1 MIDGIRAESLL
12 ESESDYADL
21 ERVVRSMLIERG
33 VFKESEFWDKVDRV
47 ERVDH
52 TIGAKLVVKA
62 WKDDG
67 FRQLLIDDP
76 KEAAWSLLGI
86 QLPDHPEVT
95 VLENVKGVH
104 HVVVCT
110 LCSCYPKAVLG
121 LPPSWY
127 KSFSY
132 RSRMVVEPRSIL
144 AKFGTVLDDSTEI
157 RVVDSTA
164 DRRYMVL
171 PLAPEDI
178 ASVTEEQALGWVT
191 RDMMIGVRT
200 PQGS

>member
-1 MIDGIRAESLL
+1 MTDRIRAEKLL
-12 ESESDYADL
+12 ETESDYVHM
-21 ERVVRSMLIERG
+21 ESVVRSMLIEQD
-33 VFKESEFWDKVDRV
+33 VFRESEFWRKVDRV
-47 ERVDH
+47 ERVDY
-52 TIGAKLVVKA
+52 TIGAKLVAQA

-67 FRQLLIDDP
+67 FRKLLIDDP
-76 KEAAWSLLGI
+76 KQAAWELLGI
-86 QLPDHPEVT
+86 QLPEHPEVT
-95 VLENVKGVH
+95 VLENRKDIH

-132 RSRMVVEPRSIL
+132 RSRMVVEPRSML
-144 AKFGTVLDDSTEI
+144 AKFGTVLANSTEI

-171 PLAPEDI
+171 PLAPDDIGDLSED
-178 ASVTEEQALGWVT
+178 QALDRVS
-191 RDMMIGVRT
+191 RDMMIGVRIA
-200 PQGS
+200 